1 MAITVKKSAAKKGTV
16 KKEIKKTVKKAVKKV
31 VKKKTAKPAKKT
43 TKVKSPAKKTIKKK
57 TKVAP
62 KKAAP
67 KKKVT
72 TKKKAHKQPVKAVKS
87 ALLAKA
93 KKKAPIENKTAK
105 KVKSLLDKATPKF
118 MASKS
123 SRSVI
128 KKAAPSLHKKKTSV
142 QTKQKNNIT
151 PIASL
156 MLSEISPYQ
165 EKSGEEYMNDNQREH
180 FRNILQQRKQ
190 QILIE
195 MDRTVH
201 HLQDDAVNFADPN
214 DRATQ
219 EEEFSL
225 ELRAR
230 DRELKFVKNIEEAL
244 QKLSEGVYGY
254 CDACGIEIGIR
265 RLEARPTANL
275 CIDCKTLDEIRE
287 KQMGG

>member
-1 MAITVKKSAAKKGTV
+1 MAISVKKSAAKKG
-16 KKEIKKTVKKAVKKV
+16 AVKKV
-31 VKKKTAKPAKKT
+31 VKKKVAKVAKPAKKT
-43 TKVKSPAKKTIKKK
+43 TKVKKSPVKKTVKKK
-57 TKVAP
+57 TT
-62 KKAAP
+62 KKASP
-67 KKKVT
+67 KKKVS
-72 TKKKAHKQPVKAVKS
+72 TKKKVSKKPSKAVKS
-87 ALLAKA
+87 ALATKA
-93 KKKAPIENKTAK
+93 KKTAASKKKPAK
-105 KVKSLLDKATPKF
+105 KVKS
-118 MASKS
+118 SKS
-123 SRSVI
+123 SIAKKASKLTAGKKANSRVI
-128 KKAAPSLHKKKTSV
+128 KKAKPSDTTLSHKKKTPV
-142 QTKQKNNIT
+142 RTKTTNNIT
-151 PIASL
+151 PITTL

-165 EKSGEEYMNDNQREH
+165 EKSGEEYMNENQREH
-180 FRNILQQRKQ
+180 FRGILQQRKQ

-244 QKLSEGVYGY
+244 QKLSEGEYGY